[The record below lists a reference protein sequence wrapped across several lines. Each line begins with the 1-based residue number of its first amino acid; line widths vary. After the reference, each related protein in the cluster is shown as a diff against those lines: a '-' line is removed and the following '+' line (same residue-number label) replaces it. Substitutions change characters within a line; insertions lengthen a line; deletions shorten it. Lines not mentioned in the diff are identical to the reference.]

1 MKINFAKNAYVNFAQ
16 IKIGEIFETDGIIC
30 LKVDDKYAFDIFN
43 NKLQYCKGWDNLIP
57 RESEITVY

>member
-1 MKINFAKNAYVNFAQ
+1 MKVNFIENSYVNFDQ
-16 IKIGEIFETDGIIC
+16 IKVGEIFETDGIIC

-43 NKLQYCKGWDNLIP
+43 NKLQYCKGWETLIP